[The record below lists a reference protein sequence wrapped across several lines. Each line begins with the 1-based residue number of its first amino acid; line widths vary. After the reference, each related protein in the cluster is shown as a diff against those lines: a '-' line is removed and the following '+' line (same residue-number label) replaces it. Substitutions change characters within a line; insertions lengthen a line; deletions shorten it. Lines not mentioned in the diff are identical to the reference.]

1 MLDISSQPTLER
13 SRSGPPAGRF
23 CVMVSSSDHGRDV
36 FEIVFQNAETIWRD
50 CDWPRYVGFTRKRPE
65 IYGFKTLEAQKPS
78 DWRGELCDQLI
89 SLPDETEY
97 VLLILEDALFMSPV
111 DGTKLNAFAN
121 LITRE
126 NLFYVSLLPL
136 RRNLPGLAIE
146 YFRRK
151 LSKHSLRRLSP
162 TEPYYSSIG
171 IAIWKRD
178 YLQWFLQ
185 QSGSIWD
192 LEHVVSDKPHYAV
205 WSPVFT
211 QEHLV
216 KKGKWISKAPRYLA
230 RQGIIFSST
239 KRGFQPFWSRLRD
252 FREIIVFQT
261 VGFLSFRIRRRLNKI
276 SHRAPLEDVY
286 KTPLTG
292 NDR

>member
-1 MLDISSQPTLER
+1 
-13 SRSGPPAGRF
+13 
-23 CVMVSSSDHGRDV
+23 
-36 FEIVFQNAETIWRD
+36 
-50 CDWPRYVGFTRKRPE
+50 
-65 IYGFKTLEAQKPS
+65 
-78 DWRGELCDQLI
+78 
-89 SLPDETEY
+89 
-97 VLLILEDALFMSPV
+97 MSPV